1 MKKTIHSALA
11 LVAICCMVFLAQGC
25 GKPADDGHAHGP
37 DGTHPAHD
45 APAAQ
50 AGGDVHKPK
59 YNEVMAE
66 FPGHKYAMEII
77 DEKETTGLVTAFIT
91 DAHFEP
97 TAVDAKELRLNFMV
111 DGKPKTYT
119 LTRTEQEAGKPV
131 AFTLKDMELATLNCE
146 GWKGEATV
154 SVEIGG
160 TPYNAKLVKLGSHD
174 HGGDLGH
181 AH

>member
-1 MKKTIHSALA
+1 MTKNTIHSALILA
-11 LVAICCMVFLAQGC
+11 AMCCMILLSQGC
-25 GKPADDGHAHGP
+25 GQHDEHSPGDGHDHGP
-37 DGTHPAHD
+37 S
-45 APAAQ
+45 AANDH
-50 AGGDVHKPK
+50 AALHKTK

-66 FPGHKYAMEII
+66 FPGHKYALEII

-97 TAVDAKELRLNFMV
+97 TTVDAKEVRLNFMV
-111 DGKPKTYT
+111 DGKPKSYT
-119 LTRTEQEAGKPV
+119 LTRTEQETGKPA

-174 HGGDLGH
+174 HGDGHGH